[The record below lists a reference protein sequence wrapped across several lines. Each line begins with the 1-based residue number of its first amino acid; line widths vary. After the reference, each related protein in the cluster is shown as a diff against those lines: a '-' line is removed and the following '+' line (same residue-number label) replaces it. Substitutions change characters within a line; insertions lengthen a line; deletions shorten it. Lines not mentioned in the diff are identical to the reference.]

1 MKLRRAMALAAA
13 TAVIAPAAFLAAP
26 AAHAEGDSAA
36 TTQTETATTTDP
48 DEAADPGEATDPD
61 GTNGSGTDDTEAPE
75 PGPAGEPAPDDAEN
89 PEPGPVTDPEG
100 DTEDETGTGTEKDPA
115 GDTDPEGEEDPADGS
130 DPDAAPDT
138 DEDPADGTDP
148 AGDTDPEGEE
158 DPADGTDPGDEPG
171 TKPDEDPTTDPE
183 DEFDACEP
191 VVDEDGDLIDAES
204 ALRLDING
212 LPGKIVAGSGWHN
225 FRMTAS
231 NITDEALGEV
241 RWIAFVDNYSES
253 DNESDWLSNHLQLQY
268 LDQGTKTWKPL
279 QDEEFMGKT
288 ELGAK
293 DVVDIQLRVNIDAKA
308 PSGDSFALGLGAYL
322 DSEEE
327 CYRQALGFWE
337 FSVLAPGADN
347 ENPGRPT
354 PVEPPVEKPVVSPKE
369 PQGGAKEIP
378 VTGSLAETGS
388 SSAMPMFALAGG
400 AAVAL
405 GVGAMFVVRRR
416 KAGSEA

>member
-26 AAHAEGDSAA
+26 AAYADGDPAT
-36 TTQTETATTTDP
+36 TTQTET
-48 DEAADPGEATDPD
+48 TDPD
-61 GTNGSGTDDTEAPE
+61 GSTGSDRTDTETPE
-75 PGPAGEPAPDDAEN
+75 SDPAGEPDPDDAEN
-89 PEPGPVTDPEG
+89 PEPDPATDPVTDTEDGTGKDPAG
-100 DTEDETGTGTEKDPA
+100 DTDPDADPATDPGADEDPA
-115 GDTDPEGEEDPADGS
+115 GDTDPEGEEDPADGTDPAT
-130 DPDAAPDT
+130 DPDA
-138 DEDPADGTDP
+138 
-148 AGDTDPEGEE
+148 EE

-171 TKPDEDPTTDPE
+171 TKPDEDPATDPE
-183 DEFDACEP
+183 DEFEACEP
-191 VVDEDGDLIDAES
+191 VIDEDGDLIDAAS

-212 LPGKIVAGSGWHN
+212 LPGRIVAGSGWHN

-231 NITDEALGEV
+231 NTTDEALGEV

-253 DNESDWLSNHLQLQY
+253 DNENDWLSNHLQLQY
-268 LDQGTKTWKPL
+268 LDQGTKTWKSIE
-279 QDEEFMGKT
+279 DEEFMGRT

-322 DSEEE
+322 DSDEE
-327 CYRQALGFWE
+327 CYRSALGYWE
-337 FSVLAPGADN
+337 FSVLAPGSDN
-347 ENPGRPT
+347 ENPGKPK